1 LFFTVSTTPR
11 IIFHLDLDAFFC
23 AVEELR
29 NPALKG
35 KPFIVGGKPNERGVV
50 SSASYP
56 ARKFGIHN
64 AMPTSQAMRL
74 CPRLIVVPASHGV
87 YGEYSRKVMALLR
100 EYGDQLQQ
108 ISVDEAFMDVT
119 GLTDQPRALALE
131 IQSRIREQLQL
142 PASIGVATS
151 KLVAK
156 MASGAAKPN
165 GVKVIEPGEEAAFL
179 APMPAG
185 ELWGIGKATAARLEQ
200 INIHT
205 IGDLQRATPEEL
217 RRVFQNHA
225 ESVIARA
232 KGIDNSPV
240 HAERDVKSI
249 SEERTFNRDVSDPE
263 VLRKMLLALSDE
275 VARRLRAAGLHAKTV
290 HLKLRWHDFYTIT
303 RQTTLPEP
311 TQLGEDIFAAVE
323 PLWMRAW
330 LERGEARWAGRTRGD
345 PIRLIGVGASGLGE
359 GVQMAIFGAEDKEE
373 RLQLARTLDE
383 LRAQYGKG
391 IVTRASLKK
400 RDGRT

>member
-1 LFFTVSTTPR
+1 VTASSR
-11 IIFHLDLDAFFC
+11 ILFHLDLDAFFC

-29 NPALKG
+29 NPALMG

-64 AMPTSQAMRL
+64 AMPTAQALRL
-74 CPRLIVVPASHGV
+74 CPKLIVVPASHGV
-87 YGEYSRKVMALLR
+87 YGEHSRKVMALLR
-100 EYGDQLQQ
+100 EYGDLLQQ

-119 GLTDQPRALALE
+119 GLAGDPKALALE
-131 IQSRIREQLQL
+131 IQSRIRERLNL
-142 PASIGVATS
+142 PASIGVASS

-165 GVKVIEPGEEAAFL
+165 GVKVIAAGEEAAFL

-200 INIHT
+200 IDIHT
-205 IGDLQRATPEEL
+205 IGDLQRATPDEL
-217 RRVFQNHA
+217 RRVFGNHA

-232 KGIDNSPV
+232 NGIDTSPV

-249 SEERTFNRDVSDPE
+249 SEERTFNRDVSDPV

-275 VARRLRAAGLHAKTV
+275 VARRLRAAGLHARTV

-303 RQTTLPEP
+303 RQTTLAEP
-311 TQLGEDIFAAVE
+311 TQLGEDIFAAIE

-359 GVQMAIFGAEDKEE
+359 GVQMALFGTSNKEE
-373 RLQLARTLDE
+373 KLQLARTLDE
-383 LRAQYGKG
+383 LRAQYGSG

-400 RDGRT
+400 HDGRL

>member
-1 LFFTVSTTPR
+1 MTASPR

-29 NPALKG
+29 NSALKG
-35 KPFIVGGKPNERGVV
+35 KAFVVGGKPNERGVV

-56 ARKFGIHN
+56 ARAFGIRN
-64 AMPTSQAMRL
+64 AMPTSQALRL
-74 CPRLIVVPASHGV
+74 CPKLIVVPASHGV
-87 YGEYSRKVMALLR
+87 YGDYSRKVMALLR
-100 EYGDQLQQ
+100 EYGEQLQQ

-119 GLTDQPRALALE
+119 GLTSDPRALALE
-131 IQSRIREQLQL
+131 MQTRIRERLDL

-165 GVKVIEPGEEAAFL
+165 GVRVIAPGEEAAFL

-185 ELWGIGKATAARLEQ
+185 ELWGIGKTTAARLEQ
-200 INIHT
+200 LNIFT
-205 IGDLQRATPEEL
+205 IGDLQRASPEYV
-217 RRVFQNHA
+217 RRIFHAHA
-225 ESVIARA
+225 EGVIERA

-240 HAERDVKSI
+240 HVERDVKSI
-249 SEERTFNRDVSDPE
+249 SEERTFNRDVSDTAT
-263 VLRKMLLALSDE
+263 LRKMLLALSDE
-275 VARRLRAAGLHAKTV
+275 VAMRLRAAGLHARTV

-311 TQLGEDIFAAVE
+311 TQLGEDIFVAVE

-345 PIRLIGVGASGLGE
+345 PIRLIGVGVSGLGE
-359 GVQMAIFGAEDKEE
+359 GAQMAMFGADAREE
-373 RLQLARTLDE
+373 KLQLARTLDD

-391 IVTRASLKK
+391 IVVRASLKK
-400 RDGRT
+400 REQR

>member
-1 LFFTVSTTPR
+1 MPVTSSPR

-56 ARKFGIHN
+56 ARAFGIRN
-64 AMPTSQAMRL
+64 AMPTSQAIRL
-74 CPRLIVVPASHGV
+74 CPKLIVVSTSHGV
-87 YGEYSRKVMALLR
+87 YGEHSRKVMALLR
-100 EYGDQLQQ
+100 EYGEQLQQ

-119 GLTDQPRALALE
+119 GLTSEPRTLALE
-131 IQSRIREQLQL
+131 MQTRIREQVQL

-165 GVKVIEPGEEAAFL
+165 GVKVIPAGDEAAFL

-200 INIHT
+200 LNIFT
-205 IGDLQRATPEEL
+205 IGDLQRATPDYV
-217 RRVFQNHA
+217 RRIFHNHA

-232 KGIDNSPV
+232 MGVDNSPV
-240 HAERDVKSI
+240 HVERDVKSI
-249 SEERTFNRDVSDPE
+249 SEERTFNRDVSDPQ

-275 VARRLRAAGLHAKTV
+275 VAMRLRAGGLHARTV

-303 RQTTLPEP
+303 RQTTLAEP
-311 TQLGEDIFAAVE
+311 TQLGEEIFAAVE
-323 PLWMRAW
+323 PLWTRAW

-345 PIRLIGVGASGLGE
+345 PIRLIGVGVSGLGD
-359 GVQMAIFGAEDKEE
+359 GVQMAMFGADKREE
-373 RLQLARTLDE
+373 KLQLARTLDD

-400 RDGRT
+400 RA